1 MDCKI
6 TSHLPVRTNVRIGRG
21 AGPPS
26 SESLESKWGQSFEPL
41 CMFPGVTL
49 KQEELILECVQNFPL
64 SLDG

>member
-6 TSHLPVRTNVRIGRG
+6 TCTSHLPVRTNVRIGRG

-49 KQEELILECVQNFPL
+49 KREELILECVQL